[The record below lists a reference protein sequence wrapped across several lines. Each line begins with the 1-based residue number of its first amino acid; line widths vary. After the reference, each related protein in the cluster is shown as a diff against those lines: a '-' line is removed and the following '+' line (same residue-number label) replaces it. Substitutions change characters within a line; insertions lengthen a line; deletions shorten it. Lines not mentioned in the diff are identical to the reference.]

1 MSCLTKFPA
10 YPRTCKALN
19 PKQEDLVCCY
29 MSPMVPVPT
38 PRPRPKRSKHKHV
51 LTVEAQADEDDL
63 CQQEQQGEES
73 QAEGCP
79 APGQPHRLLRS

>member
-1 MSCLTKFPA
+1 MGKLQLCQLVHRPHGDNPDPKTPA
-10 YPRTCKALN
+10 RA
-19 PKQEDLVCCY
+19 
-29 MSPMVPVPT
+29 
-38 PRPRPKRSKHKHV
+38 RPQPEPDQHKLV
-51 LTVEAQADEDDL
+51 LTVEAQGDENDL